1 MKFIMTVLLLFTG
14 FCTYSQQIFPTAND
28 KMPDSPIEL
37 NEVTIM
43 DHRQFRNDTDRYHYN
58 QMKYYV
64 KTILPYLNEAVSL
77 FSDIEQATSDMNKK
91 ERRKFIRS
99 KEQDIK
105 KKFEDPLSKLN
116 ITQGRYLVKLIHR
129 QLSINCYDIVKEL
142 KNPITAAYY
151 QSWARLNGIKL
162 NEDYD
167 PHKEADLERIMKA
180 LGY

>member
-1 MKFIMTVLLLFTG
+1 MMCLFSLMSVAS
-14 FCTYSQQIFPTAND
+14 FSQQIFPTSND
-28 KMPDSPIEL
+28 NDPGAPIEL

-43 DHRQFRNDTDRYHYN
+43 DHRQFRNDTDRYNYN

-64 KTILPYLNEAVSL
+64 KTILPYLNQAVTL
-77 FSDIEQATSDMNKK
+77 FGEIEQTTASMNKRD
-91 ERRKFIRS
+91 RRKYIRS
-99 KEQDIK
+99 REQEIK
-105 KKFEDPLSKLN
+105 SKFQEPLSNLN

-129 QLSINCYDIVKEL
+129 QLSFNCYDIVRDL

-151 QSWARLNGIKL
+151 QSWARLNGINL

-167 PHKEADLERIMKA
+167 PHKEADLERIMKS